1 MAVKKRGKKWHFKIR
16 VFGKEVGVA
25 TDARLKSEAEDIE
38 RDVKRACR
46 SGDYSSL
53 DVPSREVCVR
63 MFKNQGWEPPSSLVL
78 EHGATEEL
86 TLWKSIELC
95 LTYPDVR
102 TSENRERLEQCFIHL
117 TERLGKALPVKSI
130 WIPQIKEYQMGR
142 LNEGAAPS
150 TINKEKSALSKMFQV
165 LIELQHLDTN
175 PARMVKNLSERSGER
190 EVYIGFYDFN
200 GILEQLPNWVR
211 PIALTAFYSGMRRG
225 EILGLNRKYVD
236 LETRIILLKPEDVKE
251 GKWKRIPI
259 HKDLIPILSDA
270 LKVQALGDD
279 RIFLVDGHA
288 PNPDSIRK
296 PWNKAVRAVGLDTV
310 PVFHDLRATWKTNAM
325 RSGMDQEIRE
335 RIMGHYNRAMNVNE
349 RYGRISDSDLVR
361 AIDGVTF
368 DHGKSEIVLSSKKQ
382 NRQSD
387 CSTLPGKA
395 GTKWE
400 QKPLCSSLGGHR

>member
-25 TDARLKSEAEDIE
+25 TDARLKSEAEEIE
-38 RDVKRACR
+38 KDVKRACR
-46 SGDYSSL
+46 SGDYGSL
-53 DVPSREVCVR
+53 DADSREVCIR
-63 MFKNQGWEPPSSLVL
+63 MFRNQEWKLPSGLIL
-78 EHGATEEL
+78 EEGVREEL
-86 TLWKSIELC
+86 TLWRSIELC
-95 LTYPDVR
+95 LTYPDIR
-102 TSENRERLEQCFIHL
+102 TSENRERLTQCFIHL
-117 TERLGKALPVKSI
+117 AERLGKDLRVKSI
-130 WIPQIKEYQMGR
+130 WIPQIKEYQIQR
-142 LNEGAAPS
+142 LNEWAAPS

-175 PARMVKNLSERSGER
+175 PARMVKNLSEKSGER
-190 EVYIGFYDFN
+190 EVYIGFDDFR
-200 GILEQLPNWVR
+200 GILEQSPLWVR

-225 EILGLNRKYVD
+225 EILGLSRKHVN
-236 LETRIILLKPEDVKE
+236 LETRIIKLKPEDVKE
-251 GKWKRIPI
+251 IKWKRVPI
-259 HKDLIPILSDA
+259 HKDLVPIHVGA
-270 LKVQALGDD
+270 MKVQSLGNDK
-279 RIFLVDGHA
+279 IFLVDGHA

-296 PWNKAVRAVGLDTV
+296 PWNKAVKAVGLDPA

-368 DHGKSEIVLSSKKQ
+368 DHGKSEIILASKKQ
-382 NRQSD
+382 NRQSAEI
-387 CSTLPGKA
+387 TLPAKV

-400 QKPLCSSLGGHR
+400 QKPLCSNLSGSC

>member
-25 TDARLKSEAEDIE
+25 TDARLKSEAEEIE
-38 RDVKRACR
+38 KDVKRACR
-46 SGDYSSL
+46 SGDYGSL
-53 DVPSREVCVR
+53 DANSREVCIR
-63 MFKNQGWEPPSSLVL
+63 MFKNQRWEIPSGLVL
-78 EHGATEEL
+78 EEGVRKEL

-102 TSENRERLEQCFIHL
+102 TSENRERLTQCFLHL
-117 TERLGKALPVKSI
+117 AERFGKDLPVKSI

-165 LIELQHLDTN
+165 LIELQHRDDN
-175 PARMVKNLSERSGER
+175 PARMVKNLSEKSGER
-190 EVYIGFYDFN
+190 EVYIGFDDFV
-200 GILEQLPNWVR
+200 GIVEQLPPWVR
-211 PIALTAFYSGMRRG
+211 PVALTAFYSGMRRA
-225 EILGLNRKYVD
+225 EIMGLTRKHIN
-236 LETRIILLKPEDVKE
+236 LEGRIIKLKPEEVKE
-251 GKWKRIPI
+251 DKWKRVPI
-259 HKDLIPILSDA
+259 HKDLIPILTEVM
-270 LKVQALGDD
+270 KVQSLGNDK
-279 RIFLVDGHA
+279 IFLVDGHA

-296 PWNKAVRAVGLDTV
+296 PWNKAVKAIGLDPA

-335 RIMGHYNRAMNVNE
+335 RIMGHYSRAKNVNE

-361 AIDGVTF
+361 AIDDVTF
-368 DHGKSEIVLSSKKQ
+368 DHGKSEIILASKKQ
-382 NRQSD
+382 NRQSAAI
-387 CSTLPGKA
+387 TLPAKA

-400 QKPLCSSLGGHR
+400 QKPLCSSLSGRC